1 MYTYQQAQAANAVL
15 LLKLLNI
22 FGRSI
27 ECIGNFAL
35 KPKTTQ
41 KQRPYYQVYRIR
53 KIGGRERPEKYIHM
67 YEIFE
72 MNIC

>member
-1 MYTYQQAQAANAVL
+1 MDIVNWFFFYFTMYTYQQAQAANAVL

-41 KQRPYYQVYRIR
+41 KQRPYYQGYRIK
-53 KIGGRERPEKYIHM
+53 KIG
-67 YEIFE
+67 
-72 MNIC
+72 